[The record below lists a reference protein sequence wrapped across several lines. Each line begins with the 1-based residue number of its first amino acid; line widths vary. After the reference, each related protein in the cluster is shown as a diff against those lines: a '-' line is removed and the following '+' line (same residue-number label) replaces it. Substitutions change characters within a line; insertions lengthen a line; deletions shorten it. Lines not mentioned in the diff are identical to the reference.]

1 MGGRRRLRLT
11 PADAK
16 NSGPDRR
23 PHLRRSGS
31 RSSWR
36 TQAEG
41 PRRRLIYPEAAS
53 LRAHRRPVAR
63 SQPPADT
70 PRAAYPAS
78 GTNLI
83 YAWDGA
89 ADAGW
94 L

>member
-1 MGGRRRLRLT
+1 MGGRRRRLRLT

-16 NSGPDRR
+16 NWRPDRR
-23 PHLRRSGS
+23 PHPGPGA
-31 RSSWR
+31 RSSSR
-36 TQAEG
+36 TNAEG
-41 PRRRLIYPEAAS
+41 PRRRLIHPEAAS
-53 LRAHRRPVAR
+53 LGAHRRPVAR
-63 SQPPADT
+63 SQPPADI

-78 GTNLI
+78 ATNLI